1 MINLNKRGFTL
12 IELLVVIAIIAVL
25 TSVIMTNIYSS
36 RGKARDVKRIS
47 DIAQVQ
53 LALEQYF
60 NKNNAYPAPGGSG
73 SAPVVPD
80 VLVTDRYISVLP
92 TDPTSGA
99 IYVYSTASSP
109 PRYNYV
115 LKATLEYP
123 NSATAD
129 ALTGEYFGVAG
140 CNSAG
145 LVYCVGPK

>member
-36 RGKARDVKRIS
+36 RGKARDAKRIS
-47 DIAQVQ
+47 DIAQIQ

-60 NKNNAYPAPGGSG
+60 NKAGSYPASDGGL
-73 SAPVVPD
+73 VPTI
-80 VLVTDRYISVLP
+80 LVPLYISVLP
-92 TDPTSGA
+92 TDPISKTRY
-99 IYVYSTASSP
+99 IYVTNSSSP
-109 PRYNYV
+109 YYDYV

-129 ALTGEYFGVAG
+129 ALTGAPLTGVTG
-140 CNSAG
+140 CDPAG
-145 LVYCVGPK
+145 LGYCVGPK